1 MAESLRGD
9 RGRGWGWGAVTFTE
23 RGDQDIQRGRCVVL
37 PPQYMIL
44 PEWVTVEGS
53 QENECSRKEGEPHSI
68 RPGLK
73 ALHCPNTHSS
83 GSQFSRPPL
92 DGSVCMRQQLMQ
104 TAPQGQPGSPM
115 RPAKSPQ
122 SVRGQAEAP
131 VMLAASTCSLVC
143 FRWVGECLFLSF
155 LGGPIRVPLGRAC
168 VRGPRDL
175 VDPQILVFM
184 TLQSW
189 WKAEA

>member
-122 SVRGQAEAP
+122 SCERTGR
-131 VMLAASTCSLVC
+131 STCDACSIHL
-143 FRWVGECLFLSF
+143 FSGLLQVG
-155 LGGPIRVPLGRAC
+155 GRVPLSLLPGGSYQGSSWQGLCTRSQRLSGPPNTC
-168 VRGPRDL
+168 VHDSPVL
-175 VDPQILVFM
+175 V
-184 TLQSW
+184 
-189 WKAEA
+189 EG